1 MKHSERLFGTRLF
14 RVLLSL
20 ALALLLAGSSLFLI
34 AQMSRQGLSGDSGEG
49 PLETMPDLMV
59 SGEDITFSDDS
70 PFVGDVVEICAA
82 VHNIGNATAQE
93 IRVDFRDYFGGSYQE
108 IGRKWIQQLPPDSQ
122 ETVCVNWTAGPAGV
136 HGILV
141 KVDPENRIPEW
152 NEENNAADRAI
163 EVRPRDGLLPD
174 LTFVEGIWFSNEHP
188 KEGQT
193 INICVVVK
201 NIGEDGASNIDV
213 RFADIYKGQTS
224 LIGTKV
230 INHLGPGESAEVCQE
245 WKAQPAGEHNIFVKI
260 DPENKI
266 QESNEENNATDRGIV
281 VDPPEQQEIN
291 LTLVRFD
298 NDGNGRVDDVVI
310 VVYDNEHRAI
320 VGAEVFIDNEFYGR
334 TPDSGTIM
342 GYNFSEGWHVVKVHF
357 NGHEVQGEFFSQG

>member
-1 MKHSERLFGTRLF
+1 MKQSGRNFGAKPF
-14 RVLLSL
+14 RILLSL
-20 ALALLLAGSSLFLI
+20 ALALLLAGSGLFLI
-34 AQMSRQGLSGDSGEG
+34 NQVSRQGLSGDSGEE
-49 PLETMPDLMV
+49 PLETMPDLAV
-59 SGEDITFSDDS
+59 SADDITFSNDS

-93 IRVDFRDYFGGSYQE
+93 IRIDFRDYYGGSYQE
-108 IGRKWIQQLPPDSQ
+108 IGRKWIPQLPPDSQ
-122 ETVCVNWTAGPAGV
+122 QTMCVNWTAGPAGV

-141 KVDPENRIPEW
+141 KVDPENMIPEW

-163 EVRPRDGLLPD
+163 EVKPRDGLLPD
-174 LTFVEGIWFSNEHP
+174 LTFMEGIWFSNEHP

-213 RFADIYKGQTS
+213 RFADIYKGQTR

-230 INHLGPGESAEVCQE
+230 ISHLGPGESAEVCHE
-245 WKAQPAGEHNIFVKI
+245 WKAQPAGEHNIFVRI

-266 QESNEENNATDRGIV
+266 QESNEENNATDKGIV
-281 VDPPEQQEIN
+281 VNPPEQQEIL
-291 LTLVRFD
+291 LTLVKFD

-320 VGAEVFIDNEFYGR
+320 VGAEVFIDDEFYGR

-342 GYNFSEGWHVVKVHF
+342 GYNFSEGWHVVIAHF